1 MTAPSR
7 RHDELARFRA
17 EFWDSLPSIG
27 REVAFGPDSYVGA
40 GIESSMLRSAIRGGM
55 TNENLLANLVFF
67 HRHPERNGK
76 LISREDDGPAAFAT
90 LSAEWIRIRD
100 TQVRP
105 LLAGTTPGPP
115 APVPP
120 GQPIPY
126 PGPGALLLRDAMVTL
141 KRAETLRAANPG
153 YRPVGADRQRID
165 AAATRVR
172 AQPKYRV
179 NDTTYRVTF
188 AEQPG
193 RKVRVETIEDFVL
206 FIEAVEAQY
215 PAASASQ
222 VVSEI
227 RQVWYADQLWQLLLA
242 SDGITDRGVK
252 VDIETEPN
260 PIAVRFDMDHLQA
273 AKESTGLCSA
283 AGGRVIP
290 TPMGSVNVGHL
301 MAGIDARLGGFP
313 PSNPLWPDPVAQVKY
328 DKLRQFSNADPTA
341 FATFAGD
348 LGQAYAVFLYK
359 RYVERLYTAR
369 LQQTVAECAKPSE
382 LLGDLHGYIATAVA
396 ADARASGRS
405 PTGTAVTASA
415 IVRDLYLVG
424 KPSPAPTY
432 RSYLE
437 RVSTARGRQLPG
449 FVCTTSMTFGRLWY
463 AKMRLERGAW
473 GWPPEQFEAYLK
485 EFAAL
490 HERQRRSERSQ
501 TMDGIV
507 RDFLHTAG
515 NRLA

>member
-1 MTAPSR
+1 
-7 RHDELARFRA
+7 
-17 EFWDSLPSIG
+17 
-27 REVAFGPDSYVGA
+27 
-40 GIESSMLRSAIRGGM
+40 
-55 TNENLLANLVFF
+55 
-67 HRHPERNGK
+67 
-76 LISREDDGPAAFAT
+76 
-90 LSAEWIRIRD
+90 
-100 TQVRP
+100 
-105 LLAGTTPGPP
+105 
-115 APVPP
+115 
-120 GQPIPY
+120 
-126 PGPGALLLRDAMVTL
+126 MVTL
-141 KRAETLRAANPG
+141 KRVETLRAANPG
-153 YRPVGADRQRID
+153 YRPAGAERQRID
-165 AAATRVR
+165 AAATRIR

-273 AKESTGLCSA
+273 AKKSTGLCSS

-359 RYVERLYTAR
+359 RFVERLYTAR
-369 LQQTVAECAKPSE
+369 LQQPSPSAPSRPSCS
-382 LLGDLHGYIATAVA
+382 ATCTAT
-396 ADARASGRS
+396 SPPRS
-405 PTGTAVTASA
+405 PPTRAPRAGA
-415 IVRDLYLVG
+415 R
-424 KPSPAPTY
+424 PA
-432 RSYLE
+432 
-437 RVSTARGRQLPG
+437 
-449 FVCTTSMTFGRLWY
+449 
-463 AKMRLERGAW
+463 
-473 GWPPEQFEAYLK
+473 
-485 EFAAL
+485 
-490 HERQRRSERSQ
+490 RR
-501 TMDGIV
+501 
-507 RDFLHTAG
+507 
-515 NRLA
+515 